1 VYVDQALLQ
10 VAVVR
15 RTWKLPARQEQ
26 EERVMSAERRTP
38 ALTEEQI
45 NYLLQSMAG
54 SFGQQPRSPIV
65 RWPS

>member
-1 VYVDQALLQ
+1 
-10 VAVVR
+10 
-15 RTWKLPARQEQ
+15 
-26 EERVMSAERRTP
+26 MSAERRTP